1 MIDLAN
7 FMGRLVMPRNA
18 LVAALG
24 HGLMRELGLIPAARR
39 NLDELEI
46 KPRTSSS
53 ADSSWAKPGT
63 RGCRRAACCRRAWCA
78 ASQTASCSA
87 TSYWVNLIG
96 LGTAPCVALQPEPKR
111 RWQAAGRRFLQVGLK
126 GQRSDSTTSFVEDLS
141 QCLISLA
148 PLGSLLVVRPNR
160 ILMHDGPDRPGRQPD
175 KRLSAAAGKVNGSP
189 VSHSIIIDSQPSGAR
204 V

>member
-1 MIDLAN
+1 MTHDATHPRILVLEDEAEIA
-7 FMGRLVMPRNA
+7 RLICNA
-18 LVAALG
+18 LDG
-24 HGLMRELGLIPAARR
+24 YGFRCEHH
-39 NLDELEI
+39 
-46 KPRTSSS
+46 
-53 ADSSWAKPGT
+53 
-63 RGCRRAACCRRAWCA
+63 
-78 ASQTASCSA
+78 QT
-87 TSYWVNLIG
+87 
-96 LGTAPCVALQPEPKR
+96 
-111 RWQAAGRRFLQVGLK
+111 GRRFLQVGLK